1 MAVPNQ
7 YAGTRD
13 TCPARTVQIDHP
25 RHRKAPWWAG
35 SGPRTMAS
43 TRPQRM
49 LEGDLPQGATMA
61 LAVRYDY
68 ADLRDRSTGGALVYP
83 EAVATVLGR

>member
-1 MAVPNQ
+1 
-7 YAGTRD
+7 
-13 TCPARTVQIDHP
+13 
-25 RHRKAPWWAG
+25 
-35 SGPRTMAS
+35 MAS